1 MIKFGFGNRAKPRT
15 FDYKPRFYDPA
26 KEELE
31 ARIQKY
37 RQPGGA
43 GDETIDQVKL
53 RIRTGLQQKW
63 QKGSIKT
70 QVRQSNL
77 RLLYI
82 IVILVLLAFLLL
94 SSNKFVALLESFT
107 N

>member
-31 ARIQKY
+31 ARIRKY
-37 RQPGGA
+37 NPPVSE
-43 GDETIDQVKL
+43 DENMDNVKL
-53 RIRTGLQQKW
+53 RIRSGLQHKW

-82 IVILVLLAFLLL
+82 IIILFLLAFLLL
-94 SSNKFVALLESFT
+94 SSNKFVVLIESFS